1 MGISGLLQFLKGA
14 IQKEH
19 LHSFANK
26 RVAVDAMTWL
36 HIGLFTQHPE
46 VQQSEFGAYSYLVY
60 AVRMIKLLLFYHITP
75 VFVFD
80 GRHLSNKNDTA
91 ERRQQARDNHQQIA
105 EKLIKDGL
113 YEAAQRYF
121 VRAQAVTREMVCA
134 FIDLVKSCGL
144 KVIVAP
150 GEADPQLAFLLQ
162 MGEVDFVISEDSDV
176 IAFGA
181 TKVIYKLKTDGKCHY
196 FDHARLV
203 SGICADYT
211 LVGRFNRFKLSL
223 MCVLAGCDYV
233 DSLKGVG
240 PKKAMELVWKSD
252 NLSKLWRAVSFIPK
266 LAPQVTVNYQ
276 QQVSDALRFFL
287 YYPVYDPHSNQIVP
301 LTAEPTELEPPP
313 ALVLPV
319 RDLRKYIAGDVDV
332 FTCQDRTEFADEDL
346 LKKMFKRFKVPKR
359 HQELVSFEFKTP
371 TQKRKRESEDTQAAD
386 LPAPA
391 QESLPSPAKKPKE
404 VVSKTPAEIYEE
416 IRLKIMQLYDDP
428 SEVLS
433 VSSSPPPDPQTPVLH
448 IANPFKAQPKATL
461 FSPKFEIFTTA
472 APKPQAKAK
481 GQQTLEASFQSASK
495 RKE

>member
-19 LHSFANK
+19 LKSFANR
-26 RVAVDAMTWL
+26 RVAVDAMVWL

-46 VQQSEFGAYSYLVY
+46 VQQSEFGTYSYLVY
-60 AVRMIKLLLFYHITP
+60 AIRMIKLLLFYHISP
-75 VFVFD
+75 IFVFD
-80 GRHLSNKNDTA
+80 GTHLSNKDDTA
-91 ERRQQARDNHQQIA
+91 ERRQQARDHHQNIA

-134 FIDLVKSCGL
+134 FIDLIKVCGF

-150 GEADPQLAFLLQ
+150 GEADPQLTFLLQ
-162 MGEVDFVISEDSDV
+162 TGEVDFIISEDSDV
-176 IAFGA
+176 IAFGG

-211 LVGRFNRFKLSL
+211 LIGRFNRFKLSL

-252 NLSKLWRAVSFIPK
+252 NLSKLWRALSFIPK
-266 LAPQVTVNYQ
+266 LAPQITVNYQ
-276 QQVSDALRFFL
+276 QKVSDALRSFL
-287 YYPVYDPHSNQIVP
+287 YYPIYDPRSNQIVP
-301 LTAEPTELEPPP
+301 LTTEPTELEPPP

-319 RDLRKYIAGDVDV
+319 KDLRKYAAGEVDI
-332 FTCQDRTEFADEDL
+332 FTCQDRTQFADEDL
-346 LKKMFKRFKVPKR
+346 LKRMFKRFKVPKR

-371 TQKRKRESEDTQAAD
+371 THKRKRELEDTQPAD
-386 LPAPA
+386 VPAPT
-391 QESLPSPAKKPKE
+391 QESQPPPAKKLKE
-404 VVSKTPAEIYEE
+404 IASKTPAEIYEE
-416 IRLKIMQLYDDP
+416 IRLKIALFYDDP
-428 SEVLS
+428 SEVFS
-433 VSSSPPPDPQTPVLH
+433 ASPSPPPEPQTPILS
-448 IANPFKAQPKATL
+448 IANPFKAQPKESLST
-461 FSPKFEIFTTA
+461 PKFEILTTA
-472 APKPQAKAK
+472 TQKTQVKVK
-481 GQQTLEASFQSASK
+481 GQQTIEASFRSASK
-495 RKE
+495 RRE